1 LTATKGVLTAPNGVS
16 SSVRTLDSHRTGRE
30 MILYRGGERIGMSGK
45 AKFILVLA
53 LIALVYFVVSGGEDP
68 VEVDVDDE

>member
-1 LTATKGVLTAPNGVS
+1 MYRDDVS
-16 SSVRTLDSHRTGRE
+16 P
-30 MILYRGGERIGMSGK
+30 GMSGK

-68 VEVDVDDE
+68 VEVEVDDE